1 MFGICIKIIEA
12 DNQAQYAYQKFYDR
26 GTTEKA
32 LGGKLEPQIGG

>member
-1 MFGICIKIIEA
+1 MIEA